1 MISCSCGCGTLI
13 EEFNKYKRP
22 RRFIKGHY
30 MKGKSFSEKH
40 KENLSKNH
48 ANVSGKNNPFYNK
61 KHSKISREKISKT
74 SIQRESHKGKNNPMF
89 GIKKYGV
96 YNPNWNGGE
105 RISWLRKSSKRR
117 ELGYVPLNEPF
128 QGSDGHHINLNDVI
142 YIPEEYNK
150 IQHNVR
156 TGKNMDIINAY
167 AYFFL
172 VQQNIGE
179 LSNMFKIVKGD

>member
-1 MISCSCGCGTLI
+1 MLCACGCGEFL
-13 EEFNKYKRP
+13 EEFDRYKRP
-22 RRFIKGHY
+22 HKFIRGHNR
-30 MKGKSFSEKH
+30 KGKSFSKEH

-48 ANVSGKNNPFYNK
+48 ADVSGENNPFYNK

-74 SIQRESHKGKNNPMF
+74 SIEKESHRGINNSMF
-89 GIKKYGV
+89 GIRKYGEN
-96 YNPNWNGGE
+96 NPNWHGGE

-117 ELGYVPLNEPF
+117 ELGHTPLNKPF
-128 QGSDGHHINLNDVI
+128 KGSDGHHINLNDVI

-179 LSNMFKIVKGD
+179 LNNMFIKEKVI